1 MDNSTDDMRG
11 NNFLTF
17 FAGVLVGSIV
27 GTITGLLLAPKSG
40 TETMHQLSENMFD
53 TQGKAKQILEGAKNN
68 IGQSVELA
76 SKNIES
82 TVSRVVDAFNAG
94 SKAAQDSVKEQNIAK
109 INISDKMIDVKSE
122 NLNNVDSSDKANEKD
137 EFSKS
142 KEVRN
147 EKVDG

>member
-11 NNFLTF
+11 NNFLAF

-40 TETMHQLSENMFD
+40 TETRHQLSENMFD
-53 TQGKAKQILEGAKNN
+53 TQGKAKHILEGAKNN